1 MSDAAIRRQQSA
13 AARKQ
18 AEARQR
24 ATAPDNPA
32 WRATQEQNIAQ
43 ANQRLADTP
52 ERRAKA
58 KEEYLGQVRRQERW
72 DAEDAADDA
81 EFAGLREKRRELRRK
96 EREGQKR

>member
-1 MSDAAIRRQQSA
+1 MSDQALRRQQSA

-52 ERRAKA
+52 ERRAQT
-58 KEEYLGQVRRQERW
+58 KEWYLEQVRRHERW
-72 DAEDAADDA
+72 DAEDAADAVEVERFA
-81 EFAGLREKRRELRRK
+81 ERRREARRK
-96 EREGQKR
+96 ERGR